1 MLYLIRKEDYKIA
14 VLDTFYDTNDEF
26 ISFKDL
32 DEQLLC
38 IGGNLLYNF
47 VDNEH
52 IKTKLEYLEMDLDDV
67 IILTFEDVLELALQ
81 LLREGK

>member
-1 MLYLIRKEDYKIA
+1 MFYLIRKKDCKIA
-14 VLDTFYDTNDEF
+14 VLDTSDDIEY
-26 ISFKDL
+26 IVFKEL

-38 IGGNLLYNF
+38 IGGSLLYNF
-47 VDNEH
+47 VDNKH